1 MRHIPY
7 AVILS
12 TLAGAAGLTP
22 GCSPSESREPAS
34 SAPTPSPDPDPR
46 TPTAPPGA
54 TEGAPWLDPKIFP
67 APGATA
73 FLTANENEQ
82 LSLGTGSAQ
91 GANGRGELAPQADG
105 DFAEG
110 AAGGADPGAGEPN
123 APAPEAVPDPSRE
136 IVEADVYKLEGDLL
150 YVLNRWRG
158 LVIIDV
164 SDMQDLRVVGRLP
177 FQAMPVEMYVREGR
191 AYIVMSD
198 YFEYWQYDPEADPH
212 GFHGSQVLIADVSV
226 PARPVA
232 LGHLPVEGE
241 VTDTRM
247 VGDVLYAVS
256 HRRPD
261 YWRYNTADWEDRTWI
276 VSLNIADPQAIAEI
290 DRITFA
296 GQSTLIHVAP
306 HAIFVAAW
314 DPNFYLTD
322 PLHEQQTLVTYVDI
336 SDAGGDLRE
345 RGKVY
350 IPGQIADKFKMD
362 WFDGHFRV
370 LSQHWQSDENITLQ
384 VVDTDPPDDLAVD
397 ASLTLEGVTNSGL
410 LASRFDGERAF
421 AATAR
426 WNNRQIDELHTLDLS
441 DPAHPVRGDVLRIDQ
456 QVTHFEIH
464 GDRLLALGQH
474 IPDNWQG
481 DYRVALGLYDIGDL
495 SAPRVLDVERLGEGN
510 SSSGAN
516 GDYKALKV
524 FRDQSLILVPLTYW
538 VNNANRNFD
547 GVQLVDWRGDDL
559 TERGRVQSR
568 GGVRR
573 AFPVGEGDAEHLIAV
588 GDQSVLSIDATDRD
602 HPTVDDAR
610 DLIHQVHDV
619 FDVQGLQAQIVG
631 DIYSGEIRVEVRPFG
646 LEDDA
651 PEVAHLSLPFQGPPN
666 VFREGDMLHLLGYA
680 QRPDG
685 SGGQLIR
692 NLDLSDPRAPQLRGE
707 LWISDDYQY
716 IYNQGQSFYA
726 RYWSPDAGLPL
737 NDNLLP
743 LTYRHV
749 VEGENGRRDFESELR
764 FIDLR
769 DPDAPRIAD
778 ASLPMNDYPFVNKV
792 THGNL
797 LISTHVEQ
805 ATTESGEQLL
815 YHVRS
820 FADRVDVSDPEH
832 PIALPSVNVPGY
844 VVDVSE
850 DGSLLFTVDFQW
862 DDFGRRRNSLNV
874 LKLTADDTA
883 ELVTVVPMPD
893 QIDRAVFR
901 PEGEGLTVWTA
912 AHKYPWWGVRGDTV
926 SSRQPYTVLSRLDF
940 GAEGGLDAQ
949 SGASLQ
955 GYHFDLLDIE
965 GDEARLAS
973 NGPFGLLTLDVNDA
987 AHPVIDFTARTLG
1000 YLSRVVVNAG
1010 HVYSPMGW
1018 FGVHRY

>member
-7 AVILS
+7 AVLLTAS
-12 TLAGAAGLTP
+12 LTASLAACNTSESGQAGATNPRPIPSSVPPSTP
-22 GCSPSESREPAS
+22 G
-34 SAPTPSPDPDPR
+34 
-46 TPTAPPGA
+46 
-54 TEGAPWLDPKIFP
+54 GAPGLDPAIFP
-67 APGATA
+67 QPGETA

-82 LSLGTGSAQ
+82 LSLGTGNAV
-91 GANGRGELAPQADG
+91 GANGRGELSPEADG

-110 AAGGADPGAGEPN
+110 GAAGGAADPA
-123 APAPEAVPDPSRE
+123 APPAQEPEAVPDPSRE

-158 LVIIDV
+158 LVILNV
-164 SDMQDLRVVGRLP
+164 SDPTDLRVVGRLP
-177 FQAMPVEMYVREGR
+177 FQAMPVEMYVRDGR

-232 LGHLPVEGE
+232 LGSLPVEGE

-247 VGDVLYAVS
+247 VGDVLYTVS
-256 HRRPD
+256 HRRAD

-276 VSLNIADPQAIAEI
+276 VSLNVADPQEIREI
-290 DRITFA
+290 DRVTFQ
-296 GQSTLIHVAP
+296 GQSTLIHVAQ

-322 PLHEQQTLVTYVDI
+322 PLHEQETLVTYVDI

-350 IPGQIADKFKMD
+350 VPGQIADKFKMD

-370 LSQHWQSDENITLQ
+370 LAQAWRSDENITLH
-384 VVDTDPPDDLAVD
+384 VVDTDHPDDLAID
-397 ASLTLEGVTNSGL
+397 ASLPLDGVTNSGL
-410 LASRFDGERAF
+410 LASRFEGERAF

-426 WNNRQIDELHTLDLS
+426 WGQNQQIDELHTLDLS
-441 DPAHPVRGDVLRIDQ
+441 DAAQPVQADTMRIDQ
-456 QVTHFEIH
+456 QISHFEVH
-464 GDRLLALGQH
+464 GDRLLALGQY
-474 IPDNWQG
+474 IPRNWNG
-481 DYRVALGLYDIGDL
+481 DYKVALGLYDISNPASTSLIDLEKLGLGD
-495 SAPRVLDVERLGEGN
+495 

-516 GDYKALKV
+516 NDYKALKV
-524 FRDQSLILVPLTYW
+524 FRDQSLILVPLSYW
-538 VNNANRNFD
+538 VQGANRAFD

-559 TERGRVQSR
+559 DERGRVASR

-588 GDQSVLSIDATDRD
+588 GDQSIISIDATDRD
-602 HPTVDDAR
+602 HPTVDDTR

-619 FDVQGLQAQIVG
+619 FDVQGLQIQITG
-631 DIYSGEIRVEVRPFG
+631 DIYSGQIRAEVRPFG
-646 LEDDA
+646 GEDDA
-651 PEVAHLSLPFQGPPN
+651 PEITHVDLPFMGPPN

-680 QRPDG
+680 QKPDG

-692 NLDLSDPRAPQLRGE
+692 NLDLTNPRAPRLRGE
-707 LWISDDYQY
+707 LWITDDFQY
-716 IYNQGQSFYA
+716 VYNQGQSFYA
-726 RYWSPDAGLPL
+726 RYWSPDAGLPI
-737 NDNLLP
+737 NGNILP

-749 VEGENGRRDFESELR
+749 VEGAGGRRDFDSALR

-778 ASLPMNDYPFVNKV
+778 GSVPMNDYPFVNKI
-792 THGNL
+792 THGNIL
-797 LISTHVEQ
+797 VSTHVEQ
-805 ATTESGEQLL
+805 ATTEAGENLL

-820 FADRVDVSDPEH
+820 YADRIDVSDPDH
-832 PIALPSVNVPGY
+832 PVALPSVNVPGY
-844 VVDVSE
+844 VVDVN
-850 DGSLLFTVDFQW
+850 DDASLLFTVDFQW

-874 LKLTADDTA
+874 LKFTADDAA
-883 ELVTVVPMPD
+883 ELVTVVPVAD
-893 QIDRAVFR
+893 QIDRAAFR
-901 PEGEGLTVWTA
+901 PDGDGLRVWSA

-926 SSRQPYTVLSRLDF
+926 ASRQPYTVLSRLDF
-940 GAEGGLDAQ
+940 DAEGGLAAQ
-949 SGASLQ
+949 SNASLL

-965 GDEARLAS
+965 GRHAWLAS
-973 NGPFGLLTLDVNDA
+973 NGPYGLLSLDVTDA
-987 AHPVIDFTARTLG
+987 ARPAIEASARTLG
-1000 YLSRVVVNAG
+1000 YLSRIVVNDG
-1010 HVYSPMGW
+1010 DVYTPMGW
-1018 FGVHRY
+1018 FGVQRY